1 MGLQMREA
9 LISGAFAFFVMCWFA
24 VCEAQVGAANG
35 SPPKLSTLFYGHSC
49 PGLEQ
54 VVSSTMARYL
64 GQDISSG
71 APLLRMFFH
80 DCAVNGCDGS
90 VLIAS
95 TPDNVAERDAVP
107 NLTVRGYDIVDDIKS
122 QLEAMCP
129 GTVSCADIIALASR
143 DAVVQAGGPMWTVEL
158 GRRDGCVSLA
168 DQASSLLPSSQSTAE
183 SLISQF
189 AALGLTPRD
198 MATLSGAHT
207 FGRVHCAQIARR
219 FFGFNSST
227 GFDPLLS
234 ENYAIRLRTMC
245 PQPVDSTSR
254 IPTEPFTPDQFD
266 ENYYTAV
273 LQNQGILTSDSSLL
287 INVKTGRYVTEYAG
301 NRAVFFERFTAAMLK
316 MGRVGVKLGTEGEI
330 RRVCSAVN

>member
-1 MGLQMREA
+1 MGLIQIWASTA
-9 LISGAFAFFVMCWFA
+9 LRCCVVLCWFA
-24 VCEAQVGAANG
+24 VIIEAQVGL
-35 SPPKLSTLFYGHSC
+35 KLSTQFYGHSC

-54 VVSSTMARYL
+54 VVSSTMARHL
-64 GQDISSG
+64 QQDITSG

-122 QLEAMCP
+122 QVEAMCP
-129 GTVSCADIIALASR
+129 GVVSCADIIALAGR
-143 DAVVQAGGPMWTVEL
+143 DAVVQAGGPTWTVEL
-158 GRRDGCVSLA
+158 GRRDGRVSLA
-168 DQASSLLPSSQSTAE
+168 SQAASLLPSSQSTAE
-183 SLISQF
+183 SLITQF

-207 FGRVHCAQIARR
+207 FGRVHCAQVARR
-219 FFGFNSST
+219 FFGFNSTT

-234 ENYAIRLRTMC
+234 ATYANKLRTMC
-245 PQPVDSTSR
+245 PQPVDGTSR
-254 IPTEPFTPDQFD
+254 IPTEPITPDRFD

-287 INVKTGRYVTEYAG
+287 VNVKTGRYVSEYAG

-316 MGRVGVKLGTEGEI
+316 MGRVGVKLGSDGEI